1 MCHERQSTSHLLT
14 EEHQKKPD
22 CLYVYRQPCRLS
34 GYIRENRSVIAFEF
48 ITSYYAGAGIDE
60 RELAIY
66 SARNLN
72 KMPVFNSTKERLG
85 MIG

>member
-1 MCHERQSTSHLLT
+1 L
-14 EEHQKKPD
+14 
-22 CLYVYRQPCRLS
+22 
-34 GYIRENRSVIAFEF
+34 EF

-66 SARNLN
+66 PVRNPN
-72 KMPVFNSTKERLG
+72 KMPVLSGTKERLG